1 MRVGLRILSSL
12 DSAAGARISFPVRP
26 AAGAR
31 WTCGR
36 SPCEIENGLAR
47 PAEIT
52 VAVMGCMVNG
62 PGEAKE
68 ADVGVACG
76 RGAGVLF
83 KGGKLLRR
91 VPEKRIV
98 PSC

>member
-1 MRVGLRILSSL
+1 MRRI
-12 DSAAGARISFPVRP
+12 AAEVER
-26 AAGAR
+26 
-31 WTCGR
+31 
-36 SPCEIENGLAR
+36 GLALI

-83 KGGKLLRR
+83 RGGKLLRR
-91 VPEKRIV
+91 VSEKKIV
-98 PSC
+98 SELLKEAEKIAAERQGSDRE